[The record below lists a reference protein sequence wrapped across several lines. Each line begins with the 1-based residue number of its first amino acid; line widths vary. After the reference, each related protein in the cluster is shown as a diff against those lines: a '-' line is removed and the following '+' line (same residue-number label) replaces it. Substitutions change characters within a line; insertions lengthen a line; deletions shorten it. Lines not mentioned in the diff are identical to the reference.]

1 VLQVSIS
8 GAMPP
13 SCSLHADKLGDF
25 VRLKGQESNK
35 HTVYRKKEGETMLW
49 HAGGAWWVGPLTSL
63 GKQAG
68 YWRCRDAA
76 RIPESTRGPWEV
88 GDGHRWH
95 VADGVRCLEYL
106 MPRLV
111 LKGATPEDRHQDKL
125 GTYVL
130 CEQTVNDRASYHQLG
145 NPSRMIW
152 FLTPCL
158 RLRSEPEHIR
168 TRARACGRR
177 APLLIWQ
184 VLVRGQGDREGPRP
198 GVGAGALARAR
209 PRADPRHVGHL
220 ELVGEAVG
228 R

>member
-1 VLQVSIS
+1 MWQIWNQADKRWMPSEGLKVTAVGNIQVSITGS
-8 GAMPP
+8 MPP
-13 SCSLHADKLGDF
+13 SCSLHGDKLGDF

-35 HTVYRKKEGETMLW
+35 HTVYKKKEGETMLW
-49 HAGGAWWVGPLTSL
+49 HAGGAWWIGPLTSL

-76 RIPESTRGPWEV
+76 RIPECTRGPWEV

-106 MPRLV
+106 MPRIV

-130 CEQTVNDRASYHQLG
+130 CDQTVNDRASYHQLG

-152 FLTPCL
+152 FLTPYWYVGKRDEKAL
-158 RLRSEPEHIR
+158 
-168 TRARACGRR
+168 
-177 APLLIWQ
+177 
-184 VLVRGQGDREGPRP
+184 GQGWVQVRSLAPVPELIS
-198 GVGAGALARAR
+198 GVWSVWNSTERKWG
-209 PRADPRHVGHL
+209 
-220 ELVGEAVG
+220 
-228 R
+228 